1 MGMRDREGGFSLV
14 EGLVV
19 AALLAIL
26 VVVAV
31 PRLMVPETLHV
42 RSSARQLAADLRL
55 AQRLAIARRANVVLE
70 FSPPAPPYTR
80 YTVRAQSGGDEPDF
94 PKDLPREVS
103 VTGPLQFAFSANG
116 SSASGGTVTLT
127 ASGATATVE
136 ITAATGYVK
145 VTGP

>member
-1 MGMRDREGGFSLV
+1 MPSQQRGFSLV

-31 PRLMVPETLHV
+31 PRLMVPETLHA

-55 AQRLAIARRANVVLE
+55 AQRLAIARRANVLLE
-70 FSPPAPPYTR
+70 FSPSAPPYTR

-94 PKDLPREVS
+94 PKDLPQEVTVS
-103 VTGPLQFAFSANG
+103 GPLQFAFSSNG
-116 SSASGGTVTLT
+116 SAAPGGAVTLT

>member
-1 MGMRDREGGFSLV
+1 MQNLQRGFSLV

-31 PRLMVPETLHV
+31 PRLMVPETLHA

-55 AQRLAIARRANVVLE
+55 AQRLAIARRTNILLE
-70 FSPPAPPYTR
+70 FSPSAPPYTR
-80 YTVRAQSGGDEPDF
+80 YTVKAQSGSDEPDF

-103 VTGPLQFAFSANG
+103 VTGPVQFSFLPSG
-116 SSASGGTVTLT
+116 SASPAGTVTLT

-136 ITAATGYVK
+136 VTPTTGYVK

>member
-1 MGMRDREGGFSLV
+1 MQNLQRGFSLV

-31 PRLMVPETLHV
+31 PRLMVPETLHA

-55 AQRLAIARRANVVLE
+55 AQRLAIARRANILLE
-70 FSPPAPPYTR
+70 FSPSAPPYTR

-94 PKDLPREVS
+94 PKELPREVAVS
-103 VTGPLQFAFSANG
+103 GPLQFAFSSNG
-116 SSASGGTVTLT
+116 SAAPGGTVTLT
-127 ASGATATVE
+127 AGGVTATVE
-136 ITAATGYVK
+136 ITATTGYVK

>member
-1 MGMRDREGGFSLV
+1 MRVREGGFSLV

-31 PRLMVPETLHV
+31 PRLMVPETLHA

-55 AQRLAIARRANVVLE
+55 AQRLAIARRANVMLE
-70 FSPPAPPYTR
+70 FIPSAQPYTG
-80 YTVRAQSGGDEPDF
+80 YAVRQEGGGAEPDF

-103 VTGPLQFAFSANG
+103 VTGPVQFSFLPSG
-116 SSASGGTVTLT
+116 SASPAGTVTLT

-136 ITAATGYVK
+136 VFASTGCVK

>member
-1 MGMRDREGGFSLV
+1 MPSLQRGFSLV

-31 PRLMVPETLHV
+31 PRLMVPETLHA
-42 RSSARQLAADLRL
+42 RSSARGLAADLRL

-70 FSPPAPPYTR
+70 FSPSAPPYTR
-80 YTVRAQSGGDEPDF
+80 YTVRQASGGDEPDF

-103 VTGPLQFAFSANG
+103 VTGPLQFAFSSDG
-116 SSASGGTVTLT
+116 SATPGGTVTLT
-127 ASGATATVE
+127 ANGATATVE
-136 ITAATGYVK
+136 VFAATGYVK

>member
-1 MGMRDREGGFSLV
+1 MACQSGFSLV

-31 PRLMVPETLHV
+31 PRLMVPETLHA

-55 AQRLAIARRANVVLE
+55 AQRLAIARRANVMLE
-70 FSPPAPPYTR
+70 FSPSAPPYTG
-80 YTVRAQSGGDEPDF
+80 YIVRQEGGGAEPDF
-94 PKDLPREVS
+94 PKNLPQEVS
-103 VTGPLQFAFSANG
+103 VTGPLQFVFSSNG
-116 SSASGGTVTLT
+116 SAAASGTVTLT
-127 ASGATATVE
+127 ASGATATVQV
-136 ITAATGYVK
+136 TAATGHVK

>member
-1 MGMRDREGGFSLV
+1 MQNLQRGFSLV

-31 PRLMVPETLHV
+31 PRLMVPETLHA

-55 AQRLAIARRANVVLE
+55 AQRLAIARRANILLE
-70 FSPPAPPYTR
+70 FSPSAPPYTR

-94 PKDLPREVS
+94 PKELPREVAVS
-103 VTGPLQFAFSANG
+103 GPLQFAFSSNG
-116 SSASGGTVTLT
+116 SAAPGGMVTLT